1 MNKFVMLYSLEDHK
15 KYFVTVDQ
23 KKIEKNEFYTTKDG
37 KISYKDI
44 LEAEEG
50 DILKTHL
57 GKDYVVFYP
66 SLMDFI
72 LYKLKRLTQIIYPKD
87 SAYIVL
93 KLNIKKGDKILEF
106 GTGSGALTSI
116 LAWAVG
122 DTGKVITFEKEK
134 KFLENAKKNL
144 EILGLDKQ
152 IEFYLGTILE
162 HDTHEKYD
170 AIFIDVKDP
179 LPFIEKA
186 SKLLKEGKYI
196 GFLCPTTN
204 QVCEILK
211 KLKELSFTDF
221 EVSEIL
227 LRKYKVN
234 PDRFRP
240 EDLMVAHTAYLLFA
254 RKYKKNF
261 DR

>member
-15 KYFVTVDQ
+15 KYFVTINKDH
-23 KKIEKNEFYTTKDG
+23 IEKNKFYTTKDG
-37 KISYKDI
+37 KISYKD
-44 LEAEEG
+44 LFKAKEG

-57 GKDYVVFYP
+57 GKDYVVFSP

-87 SAYIVL
+87 SAYIAL
-93 KLNIKKGDKILEF
+93 KLNIKKGDKVLEF

-122 DTGKVITFEKEK
+122 DTGKVITFEKEE

-144 EILGLDKQ
+144 EILSLDKQ
-152 IEFYLGTILE
+152 VEFHLGTILE
-162 HDTHEKYD
+162 YNEDEKFD

-179 LPFIEKA
+179 LPFIDKA

-204 QVCEILK
+204 QVCQILK
-211 KLKELSFTDF
+211 KLKELPFADF
-221 EVSEIL
+221 EVTEIL
-227 LRKYKVN
+227 LRKYRIN

-240 EDLMVAHTAYLLFA
+240 EDLMIGHTAYLLFA
-254 RKYKKNF
+254 RKYKEIK
-261 DR
+261 